1 MNSEINFEELESLLK
16 GKQSKI
22 GKILQIYP
30 SIVRLK
36 QSGISYVAISEVLNQ
51 KGLEI
56 THRDLTS
63 MLHRIRKMHNTGT
76 GQPTNKNLIQPKK
89 PAGSI
94 SQTKHTNPNVKTE
107 PLSTEI
113 GKPVTYDWQSH
124 RDVKWKELW

>member
-16 GKQSKI
+16 GKQTKI

-36 QSGISYVAISEVLNQ
+36 QSGISYVAIAEVLNQ

-76 GQPTNKNLIQPKK
+76 GQPTNKNLIK
-89 PAGSI
+89 PQDPARTLPTEKS
-94 SQTKHTNPNVKTE
+94 NPHVNPE
-107 PLSTEI
+107 RIGTEI

-124 RDVKWKELW
+124 RDVDWKELW